1 MLVADERELIAAAG
15 ALAVTRAR
23 PGREPGV
30 GVVTAQAGP
39 GLLLLDDLRGRRVSV
54 PELGAATRRA
64 ISALLPPLTYQR
76 NPVDTGRP
84 GPELARILAAVAAD
98 PGVDI
103 VAGYALH
110 EPEAVDL
117 AAAVRDGRIPGVPVV
132 FGVAGIGDE
141 VTETRRALSAAGIV
155 VATDPTGVAAAAAA
169 LATDARARHRRA
181 QPGPSCGENADR
193 GGAATAP
200 ALPAGPFD
208 EHAAKNVLGRLGIA
222 TMPRRA
228 CDGRP
233 AAHAALAELGGG
245 PVAVK
250 ILDAAVLHK
259 SEIGGVRLGIR
270 TPAELDTA
278 LDALE
283 EAGAR
288 RFLVEAMAPDGID
301 LVAGARRDPV
311 FGPVALAG
319 LGGTMAEAIA
329 DVAIRMAP
337 LPPAEAAAMPAE
349 LSARALLYGWRGGP
363 ALDAASFGQ
372 ALAGLGD
379 LLAANPHLDEVE
391 INPLR
396 LTADGLVALDAVII
410 TRETTDA

>member
-1 MLVADERELIAAAG
+1 
-15 ALAVTRAR
+15 
-23 PGREPGV
+23 
-30 GVVTAQAGP
+30 
-39 GLLLLDDLRGRRVSV
+39 
-54 PELGAATRRA
+54 
-64 ISALLPPLTYQR
+64 
-76 NPVDTGRP
+76 
-84 GPELARILAAVAAD
+84 
-98 PGVDI
+98 
-103 VAGYALH
+103 
-110 EPEAVDL
+110 
-117 AAAVRDGRIPGVPVV
+117 
-132 FGVAGIGDE
+132 
-141 VTETRRALSAAGIV
+141 
-155 VATDPTGVAAAAAA
+155 
-169 LATDARARHRRA
+169 
-181 QPGPSCGENADR
+181 
-193 GGAATAP
+193 
-200 ALPAGPFD
+200 
-208 EHAAKNVLGRLGIA
+208 
-222 TMPRRA
+222 MPRRA

-410 TRETTDA
+410 TRETTDAQPDQPAHRWMA